1 MAIPMETRLMTAYRK
16 IFVLVSVLAAAA
28 GCQPSRTGLKLP
40 PTEPRVAHVAPPVVK
55 PAPRPVAPPK
65 PIVKPEPRQVVV
77 TLPAGRS
84 VQGRPITATVV
95 GTGSQCV
102 LVIGGIHGNEPAS
115 ATLCRQLLAYLRGH
129 TELLHGLKVIVVPA
143 ANPDGLAANT
153 RGNARGVDV
162 NRNFA
167 TGNYR
172 STARHGTD
180 AMSQPEARYL
190 RGIIDRY
197 RPARILSV
205 HQPLACIDYDGP
217 GLALAT
223 KIAKASGLPVKKLGA
238 RAGSL
243 GSYAG
248 VENHIPT
255 ITVELP
261 GDASKASAEKVWAR
275 YGNAMMVGINHRDAA
290 PTADNTAK

>member
-1 MAIPMETRLMTAYRK
+1 MTAYRK
-16 IFVLVSVLAAAA
+16 IFVLVCSLLAAA
-28 GCQPSRTGLKLP
+28 GCENPRASLKMP
-40 PTEPRVAHVAPPVVK
+40 PTEPQIARVAPPVVK
-55 PAPRPVAPPK
+55 PAPRPVVAPK
-65 PIVKPEPRQVVV
+65 PVVKPKPRPVVQS
-77 TLPAGRS
+77 LPTGRS
-84 VQGRPITATVV
+84 VQGRPITATAI

-115 ATLCRQLLAYLRGH
+115 AVLCRQLRAYLRAH
-129 TELLHGLKVIVVPA
+129 PELLHGLKVIMVPA

-172 STARHGTD
+172 ATATHGGE

-197 RPARILSV
+197 RPARILTV
-205 HQPLACIDYDGP
+205 HQPLSCIDYDGP

-223 KIAKASGLPVKKLGA
+223 KIARASGLPVKKLGA
-238 RAGSL
+238 RPGSL

-248 VENHIPT
+248 VENNIPT

-261 GDASKASAEKVWAR
+261 RDASALSAGQVWAR
-275 YGNAMMVGINHRDAA
+275 YGNAMMVGVNHRPAA
-290 PTADNTAK
+290 MTAGSAGK

>member
-1 MAIPMETRLMTAYRK
+1 MTAHRK
-16 IFVLVSVLAAAA
+16 ILVLVCSLIAAA
-28 GCQPSRTGLKLP
+28 GCENPRAALEMP
-40 PTEPRVAHVAPPVVK
+40 PTEPQVTYVAPPVVR
-55 PAPRPVAPPK
+55 PAPQPVVAPRPV
-65 PIVKPEPRQVVV
+65 VKPQPRPVVQS
-77 TLPAGRS
+77 LPAGRS
-84 VQGRPITATVV
+84 VQGRPITATAI
-95 GTGSQCV
+95 GTGNQCV

-115 ATLCRQLLAYLRGH
+115 ATLCRQLRAYLRAH
-129 TELLHGLKVIVVPA
+129 PELVYGLKVIVVPA

-172 STARHGTD
+172 ATAGHGGE

-197 RPARILSV
+197 RPARILTV

-217 GLALAT
+217 GLALAA
-223 KIAKASGLPVKKLGA
+223 KIARASGLPVKKLGA
-238 RAGSL
+238 RPGSL

-248 VENHIPT
+248 VENRIPT

-261 GDASKASAEKVWAR
+261 RSASDISAGQVWAR
-275 YGNAMMVGINHRDAA
+275 YGQAMMVGINHRDSAMM
-290 PTADNTAK
+290 ADSVGK

>member
-1 MAIPMETRLMTAYRK
+1 MTAHRK
-16 IFVLVSVLAAAA
+16 ILVLVCSLMAAA
-28 GCQPSRTGLKLP
+28 GCEQPRAALDLP
-40 PTEPRVAHVAPPVVK
+40 PTEPRVTHVAPPRVRPVPRRRVGAKPVV
-55 PAPRPVAPPK
+55 APRR
-65 PIVKPEPRQVVV
+65 RQVVQS
-77 TLPAGRS
+77 LPAGRS
-84 VQGRPITATVV
+84 VQGRPITATAI
-95 GTGSQCV
+95 GTGRQCV

-115 ATLCRQLLAYLRGH
+115 ATLCWQLLAYLRAH
-129 TELLHGLKVIVVPA
+129 QELIYGLKVIIVPA

-167 TGNYR
+167 TGNYQA
-172 STARHGTD
+172 TATHGGE

-197 RPARILSV
+197 RPARILTV

-223 KIAKASGLPVKKLGA
+223 KIARASGLPVKKLGA
-238 RAGSL
+238 RPGSL

-248 VENHIPT
+248 VENNIPT

-261 GDASKASAEKVWAR
+261 QDASALSAGQVWAK
-275 YGNAMMVGINHRDAA
+275 YGQAMMVGVNHRETAM
-290 PTADNTAK
+290 TADNLAK